1 MYKTDSSIDFTD
13 HEDKKIIRDALEK
26 LGLDVNSN
34 FVCLNVRDDAYLKR
48 TYPRGNWNYHNY
60 RNWNIKKFIKASESL
75 TKRGYKVLRMGKIV
89 NDKLETSNPM
99 IIDYANSPFKS
110 DIMDIYL
117 HTKCFFTATTAGVDL
132 ASYVSRV
139 PMAWISVPIHG
150 FYSFKNHFH
159 TTKHH
164 KCKKTEEN

>member
-1 MYKTDSSIDFTD
+1 MKKKMILFPNIFIQPFYDFINFYKKKDLINKFNIDILGSGGDRDINGYLYKTDSSIDFTD

-75 TKRGYKVLRMGKIV
+75 TKRDIKF
-89 NDKLETSNPM
+89 LEWE
-99 IIDYANSPFKS
+99 K
-110 DIMDIYL
+110 
-117 HTKCFFTATTAGVDL
+117 
-132 ASYVSRV
+132 
-139 PMAWISVPIHG
+139 
-150 FYSFKNHFH
+150 
-159 TTKHH
+159 
-164 KCKKTEEN
+164 